1 MDAVVA
7 VHHFLTAINILNLY
21 RCRYRFGSNGFYEGG
36 NKNRVAGKGLDD
48 FQLFLTRLGPLRMI
62 YVCVYIYICVCSVT
76 LLRDSFEEGVMEG
89 TIFERRREI

>member
-1 MDAVVA
+1 MCARIRVYTGECTPSMWRREALAIRVDAVVA

-62 YVCVYIYICVCSVT
+62 YVCV
-76 LLRDSFEEGVMEG
+76 L
-89 TIFERRREI
+89 